1 MGFQKPISRFGF
13 AITYFINTVFLDGT
27 DWGENDMNR
36 KHYYNII
43 TWLFFI
49 IFLFALLPG
58 CVNQKS
64 VKKDPFF
71 EKWRIRAE
79 KSRGYSPSAKRRVVD
94 ISRKKGA
101 LAGERIKARP
111 EKALPTRKVT
121 MMMYDVDVAVL
132 LRTLARAANQN
143 IMINEKVRGKADV
156 NIKNAPW
163 DQVFRGI
170 LRTNGLSFDWEG
182 DIIRI
187 MTVEDMDQDLKRQ
200 AQRRD
205 FKLVEPPIIRIFQID
220 YADAT
225 SLKDSLSVFFTK
237 NDKGEPIGSITVD
250 EHTNSLIIQ
259 APRDDIISMIPLI
272 EDLDRPTHQVL
283 IEANIVE
290 ATRNTSRDLGVQW
303 GGLYK
308 TSAGDLTQWV
318 TPGANSTGTTGD
330 LDTPLVGPTSGNVVN
345 FPVLGT
351 TGMTLGYLAQ
361 DVGKSI
367 LSVQLSALEQEGKV
381 NILSS
386 PSITTLDNQKAIIES
401 GQDIPY
407 ETFVDGDSK
416 IEYKKAV
423 LSLEVTPHVIGED
436 TLKLNIVTTK
446 DELNFADTAII
457 TGGQPI
463 IDTKRAETIVMLL
476 DGQTTV
482 IGGLNKEKVD
492 NSESSV
498 PLLSKIPL
506 LGYFFKGTSKEN
518 EMADVLIFIT
528 PHILKE
534 RVLAD
539 SQDETIENP
548 APTKPPL
555 DSETTPQ

>member
-1 MGFQKPISRFGF
+1 
-13 AITYFINTVFLDGT
+13 
-27 DWGENDMNR
+27 MNR

-43 TWLFFI
+43 PWLFFI

-58 CVNQKS
+58 CAGKKS
-64 VKKDPFF
+64 ATKDSFF
-71 EKWRIRAE
+71 EKWKIRAE
-79 KSRGYSPSAKRRVVD
+79 KSRGYSPSAKKRVVD

-121 MMMYDVDVAVL
+121 MKMYDVDVDVL
-132 LRTLARAANQN
+132 IRTLARAANQN
-143 IMINEKVRGKADV
+143 IMINEKVKGKADV
-156 NIKNAPW
+156 SIKNAPW

-200 AQRRD
+200 AQMRD
-205 FKLVEPPIIRIFQID
+205 FKLVEPPIIQIFQID

-259 APRDDIISMIPLI
+259 ALRDDIISMIPLI
-272 EDLDRPTHQVL
+272 EELDRPTRQIL

-290 ATRNTSRDLGVQW
+290 ATRSTSRELGVQW

-308 TSAGDLTQWV
+308 TTSGDLTQWV
-318 TPGANSTGTTGD
+318 TPGANSSGTTGD
-330 LDTPLVGPTSGNVVN
+330 LDTPLDPTSGNVVN
-345 FPVLGT
+345 FPVISPF
-351 TGMTLGYLAQ
+351 GMTLGYLAQ
-361 DVGKSI
+361 DLGKSI
-367 LSVQLSALEQEGKV
+367 LSVQLSALETEGKV

-386 PSITTLDNQKAIIES
+386 PSITTLDNQKAVIES

-423 LSLEVTPHVIGED
+423 LSLEVTPHVIGEE
-436 TLKLNIVTTK
+436 TLKLKIVTTK
-446 DELNFADTAII
+446 DEVNFQETLIL
-457 TGGQPI
+457 GGQPI
-463 IDTKRAETIVMLL
+463 IDTKKAETTVILL

-482 IGGLNKEKVD
+482 IGGLNREKVD
-492 NSESSV
+492 DSESRV

-506 LGYFFKGTSKEN
+506 LGYFFKGTKKEN
-518 EMADVLIFIT
+518 ELTDVLIFIT

-539 SQDETIENP
+539 SQDETM
-548 APTKPPL
+548 
-555 DSETTPQ
+555 

>member
-1 MGFQKPISRFGF
+1 
-13 AITYFINTVFLDGT
+13 
-27 DWGENDMNR
+27 MNR

-43 TWLFFI
+43 PWLFFI

-58 CVNQKS
+58 CAGKKS
-64 VKKDPFF
+64 ATKDSFF
-71 EKWRIRAE
+71 EKWKIRAE

-121 MMMYDVDVAVL
+121 MKMYDVDVAVL
-132 LRTLARAANQN
+132 IRTLARAANQN
-143 IMINEKVRGKADV
+143 IMINEKVKGKADV
-156 NIKNAPW
+156 SIKNAPW

-200 AQRRD
+200 AQMRD
-205 FKLVEPPIIRIFQID
+205 FKLVEPPIIQIFQID

-237 NDKGEPIGSITVD
+237 NDKGEPIGSITVVQ
-250 EHTNSLIIQ
+250 HTNSLIIP
-259 APRDDIISMIPLI
+259 ALRDDIICMIPLI
-272 EDLDRPTHQVL
+272 EELDRPTRQIL

-290 ATRNTSRDLGVQW
+290 ATRSTSRELGVQW

-308 TSAGDLTQWV
+308 TTSGDLTQWV
-318 TPGANSTGTTGD
+318 TPGANSSGTTGD
-330 LDTPLVGPTSGNVVN
+330 LDTPLDPTSGNIVN
-345 FPVLGT
+345 FPVLAPFA
-351 TGMTLGYLAQ
+351 MSLGFLAH
-361 DVGKSI
+361 DAGKSI
-367 LSVQLSALEQEGKV
+367 LQVQLSALETEGKV

-386 PSITTLDNQKAIIES
+386 PSITTIDNQKAIIES

-416 IEYKKAV
+416 IEYKEALLK
-423 LSLEVTPHVIGED
+423 LEVTPHVIGEE
-436 TLKLNIVTTK
+436 TLKLNILTTK
-446 DELNFADTAII
+446 EEINFQDTLIL
-457 TGGQPI
+457 GGQPI
-463 IDTKRAETIVMLL
+463 IDKKKAETTVILL

-482 IGGLNKEKVD
+482 IGGLNREKVD
-492 NSESSV
+492 NSESRV

-518 EMADVLIFIT
+518 ELTDGLIFIT
-528 PHILKE
+528 PHILKD

-539 SQDETIENP
+539 SQDETM
-548 APTKPPL
+548 
-555 DSETTPQ
+555 

>member
-1 MGFQKPISRFGF
+1 
-13 AITYFINTVFLDGT
+13 
-27 DWGENDMNR
+27 MNR

-43 TWLFFI
+43 PWLFFI

-58 CVNQKS
+58 CAGKKS
-64 VKKDPFF
+64 VTKDPFF
-71 EKWRIRAE
+71 EKWKIRAE

-101 LAGERIKARP
+101 LAGERIKAKP

-121 MMMYDVDVAVL
+121 MKMYDVDVDVL
-132 LRTLARAANQN
+132 IRTLARAANQN
-143 IMINEKVRGKADV
+143 IMINEKVKGKADV
-156 NIKNAPW
+156 SIKNAPW

-200 AQRRD
+200 AQMRD
-205 FKLVEPPIIRIFQID
+205 FKLVEPPIIQIFQID

-259 APRDDIISMIPLI
+259 ALRDDIISMIPLI
-272 EDLDRPTHQVL
+272 EELDRPTRQVL

-290 ATRNTSRDLGVQW
+290 ATRSTSRELGVQW

-308 TSAGDLTQWV
+308 TSSGNWI
-318 TPGANSTGTTGD
+318 TPGARGLGGIGSP
-330 LDTPLVGPTSGNVVN
+330 LDPALPLDPTSGNIVN
-345 FPVLGT
+345 FPVLAPFA
-351 TGMTLGYLAQ
+351 MSLGFLAH
-361 DVGKSI
+361 DAGKSI
-367 LSVQLSALEQEGKV
+367 LSVQLSALETEGKV

-386 PSITTLDNQKAIIES
+386 PSITTIDNQTAVIES

-416 IEYKKAV
+416 IEYKEALLK
-423 LSLEVTPHVIGED
+423 LEVTPHVIGEE
-436 TLKLNIVTTK
+436 TLKLNILTTK
-446 DELNFADTAII
+446 EEINFQDTLIL
-457 TGGQPI
+457 GGQPI
-463 IDTKRAETIVMLL
+463 IDKKKAETIVILL

-492 NSESSV
+492 NSESRV
-498 PLLSKIPL
+498 PLLSKIPF

-518 EMADVLIFIT
+518 EMTDVLIFIT

-539 SQDETIENP
+539 SQDETM
-548 APTKPPL
+548 
-555 DSETTPQ
+555 

>member
-1 MGFQKPISRFGF
+1 
-13 AITYFINTVFLDGT
+13 
-27 DWGENDMNR
+27 MNK

-43 TWLFFI
+43 PWLFSI

-58 CVNQKS
+58 CAGKKS
-64 VKKDPFF
+64 VAKDTFF
-71 EKWRIRAE
+71 EKWKIRAE
-79 KSRGYSPSAKRRVVD
+79 KSRGYSPSAKKRVVD

-121 MMMYDVDVAVL
+121 MKMYDVDVDVL
-132 LRTLARAANQN
+132 IRTLARAANQN

-170 LRTNGLSFDWEG
+170 LRTNGLSFAWEG
-182 DIIRI
+182 GIIRI
-187 MTVEDMDQDLKRQ
+187 MTVEDMEQDLKRQ

-205 FKLVEPPIIRIFQID
+205 LKLVEPPIIQVFQID
-220 YADAT
+220 YADAN
-225 SLKDSLSVFFTK
+225 SLKESLAVFFTK
-237 NDKGEPIGSITVD
+237 NKKGEPIGSITVD

-259 APRDDIISMIPLI
+259 AHRDDIISMIPLI
-272 EDLDRPTHQVL
+272 EELDRPTPQIL

-290 ATRNTSRDLGVQW
+290 ATRSTSRELGVQW
-303 GGLYK
+303 GGMYK
-308 TSAGDLTQWV
+308 TSSGDVSQWI
-318 TPGANSTGTTGD
+318 TPGANSTGTTGN
-330 LDTPLVGPTSGNVVN
+330 LATPINPTSGNVVN
-345 FPVLGT
+345 FPALLGG
-351 TGMTLGYLAQ
+351 TGLTLGYVAQ
-361 DVGKSI
+361 DIGKSL
-367 LSVQLSALEQEGKV
+367 LSVQLSALQNEGKV

-401 GQDIPY
+401 GKEIPY
-407 ETFVDGDSK
+407 QTVENGEVK

-436 TLKLNIVTTK
+436 TLKLHIKTTK
-446 DELNFADTAII
+446 DELDFANAVA
-457 TGGQPI
+457 GQPAI
-463 IDTKRAETIVMLL
+463 STKRAETNVILL

-492 NSESSV
+492 DSESSV

-506 LGYFFKGTSKEN
+506 LGYFFKGTSKKN
-518 EMADVLIFIT
+518 EMDDVLIFIT

-534 RVLAD
+534 RVLAE
-539 SQDETIENP
+539 SQD
-548 APTKPPL
+548 
-555 DSETTPQ
+555 

>member
-1 MGFQKPISRFGF
+1 M
-13 AITYFINTVFLDGT
+13 DGT

-43 TWLFFI
+43 PWLFFI

-58 CVNQKS
+58 CAGKKS
-64 VKKDPFF
+64 VTKDPFF
-71 EKWRIRAE
+71 EKWKIRAE
-79 KSRGYSPSAKRRVVD
+79 KSKGYSPSAKKRVVD

-121 MMMYDVDVAVL
+121 MKMYDVDVDVL
-132 LRTLARAANQN
+132 IRTLARAANQN
-143 IMINEKVRGKADV
+143 IMINEKVKGKADV
-156 NIKNAPW
+156 SIKNAPW

-200 AQRRD
+200 AQMRD
-205 FKLVEPPIIRIFQID
+205 FKLVEPPIIQIFQID

-259 APRDDIISMIPLI
+259 ALRDDIISMIPLI
-272 EDLDRPTHQVL
+272 EELDRPTRQVL

-290 ATRNTSRDLGVQW
+290 ATRSTSRELGVQW

-308 TSAGDLTQWV
+308 TSSGNWI
-318 TPGANSTGTTGD
+318 TPGARGLGGIGSP
-330 LDTPLVGPTSGNVVN
+330 LDPALPLDPTSGNIVN
-345 FPVLGT
+345 FPVLAPFA
-351 TGMTLGYLAQ
+351 MSLGFLAH
-361 DVGKSI
+361 DAGKSI
-367 LSVQLSALEQEGKV
+367 LSVQLSALETEGKV

-386 PSITTLDNQKAIIES
+386 PSITTIDNQTAVIES

-416 IEYKKAV
+416 IEYKEAL
-423 LSLEVTPHVIGED
+423 LSLEVTPHVIGEE
-436 TLKLNIVTTK
+436 TLKLNILTTK
-446 DELNFADTAII
+446 EEINFQDTLIL
-457 TGGQPI
+457 GGQPI
-463 IDTKRAETIVMLL
+463 IDKKKAETIVILL

-492 NSESSV
+492 NSESRV
-498 PLLSKIPL
+498 PLLSKIPF

-518 EMADVLIFIT
+518 EMTDVLIFIT

-539 SQDETIENP
+539 SQDETM
-548 APTKPPL
+548 
-555 DSETTPQ
+555 

>member
-1 MGFQKPISRFGF
+1 MRFQKPISRFGLT
-13 AITYFINTVFLDGT
+13 ITHFINTVFLYGT
-27 DWGENDMNR
+27 GWGENDMNR

-43 TWLFFI
+43 PWLFFI

-58 CVNQKS
+58 CASQKS
-64 VKKDPFF
+64 VTKDPFF
-71 EKWRIRAE
+71 EKWKIRAE

-101 LAGERIKARP
+101 LAGERIKAKP

-121 MMMYDVDVAVL
+121 MKMYDVDVDVL
-132 LRTLARAANQN
+132 IRTLARAANQN
-143 IMINEKVRGKADV
+143 IMINEKVKGKADV
-156 NIKNAPW
+156 SIKNAPW

-200 AQRRD
+200 AQMRD
-205 FKLVEPPIIRIFQID
+205 FKLVEPPIIQIFQID

-250 EHTNSLIIQ
+250 KHTNSLIIQ
-259 APRDDIISMIPLI
+259 ALRDDIISMIPLI
-272 EDLDRPTHQVL
+272 ENLDRPTRQVL

-290 ATRNTSRDLGVQW
+290 ATRSTSRELGVQW

-308 TSAGDLTQWV
+308 TTSGDVTQWI
-318 TPGANSTGTTGD
+318 TPGANSSGTTGD
-330 LDTPLVGPTSGNVVN
+330 LDTPLDPTSGNVVN
-345 FPVLGT
+345 FPVLGA

-367 LSVQLSALEQEGKV
+367 LSVQLSALETEGKV

-386 PSITTLDNQKAIIES
+386 PSITTIDNQKAVIES

-416 IEYKKAV
+416 IEYKEAL
-423 LSLEVTPHVIGED
+423 LSLEVTPHVIGEE
-436 TLKLNIVTTK
+436 TIKLKILTTK
-446 DELNFADTAII
+446 DEINFQDTLA

-463 IDTKRAETIVMLL
+463 IDTKRAETTVILL

-482 IGGLNKEKVD
+482 IGGLNKEKID
-492 NSESSV
+492 NSESRV

-506 LGYFFKGTSKEN
+506 LGYFFKGSSKEN
-518 EMADVLIFIT
+518 ELTDVLIFIT

-539 SQDETIENP
+539 SQDETM
-548 APTKPPL
+548 
-555 DSETTPQ
+555 

>member
-1 MGFQKPISRFGF
+1 MRFQKPISRFGLT
-13 AITYFINTVFLDGT
+13 ITHFINTVFMDGT

-43 TWLFFI
+43 PWLFFI

-58 CVNQKS
+58 CASKKS
-64 VKKDPFF
+64 VTKDPFF
-71 EKWRIRAE
+71 EKWKIRAE
-79 KSRGYSPSAKRRVVD
+79 KSRGYSPSAKKRVVD
-94 ISRKKGA
+94 ISRKKSA

-121 MMMYDVDVAVL
+121 MKMYDVDVDVL
-132 LRTLARAANQN
+132 IRTLARAANQN
-143 IMINEKVRGKADV
+143 IMINEKVKGKADV
-156 NIKNAPW
+156 SIKNAPW

-259 APRDDIISMIPLI
+259 APRDDIISIVPLI
-272 EDLDRPTHQVL
+272 EDLDRPTPQVL

-308 TSAGDLTQWV
+308 TTSGDVNQWI
-318 TPGANSTGTTGD
+318 TPGANSSGTTGD
-330 LDTPLVGPTSGNVVN
+330 IDTPLAPTSGNVVN
-345 FPVLGT
+345 FPVLGA
-351 TGMTLGYLAQ
+351 TGMTLGFLAQ

-367 LSVQLSALEQEGKV
+367 LSVQLSALETEGKV

-386 PSITTLDNQKAIIES
+386 PSITTIDNQKAIIES

-423 LSLEVTPHVIGED
+423 LSLEVTPHVIGEE
-436 TLKLNIVTTK
+436 TLKLNILTTK
-446 DELNFADTAII
+446 DEINFQDTLV

-463 IDTKRAETIVMLL
+463 IDTKKAETIVILL

-492 NSESSV
+492 DSESRV
-498 PLLSKIPL
+498 PLLSKIPF

-518 EMADVLIFIT
+518 ELTDVLIFIT

-539 SQDETIENP
+539 SQDETM
-548 APTKPPL
+548 
-555 DSETTPQ
+555 

>member
-1 MGFQKPISRFGF
+1 M
-13 AITYFINTVFLDGT
+13 DGT

-43 TWLFFI
+43 PWLFFI

-58 CVNQKS
+58 CAGKKS
-64 VKKDPFF
+64 VTKDPFF
-71 EKWRIRAE
+71 EKWKIRAE
-79 KSRGYSPSAKRRVVD
+79 KSKGYSPSAKKRVVD

-101 LAGERIKARP
+101 LAGERIKAKP

-121 MMMYDVDVAVL
+121 MKMYDVDVDVL
-132 LRTLARAANQN
+132 IRTLARAANQN
-143 IMINEKVRGKADV
+143 IMINEKVKGKADV

-200 AQRRD
+200 AQMRD
-205 FKLVEPPIIRIFQID
+205 FKLVEPPIIQIFQID

-225 SLKDSLSVFFTK
+225 SLKDSISVFFTK

-259 APRDDIISMIPLI
+259 ALRDDIISMIPLI
-272 EDLDRPTHQVL
+272 EELDRPTRQVL

-290 ATRNTSRDLGVQW
+290 ATRSTSRELGVQW

-308 TSAGDLTQWV
+308 TSSGNWI
-318 TPGANSTGTTGD
+318 TPGARGTGGIGGP
-330 LDTPLVGPTSGNVVN
+330 LDPALPLDPTSGNIVN
-345 FPVLGT
+345 FPVLAPFA
-351 TGMTLGYLAQ
+351 MSLGFLAH
-361 DVGKSI
+361 DAGKSI
-367 LSVQLSALEQEGKV
+367 LSVQLSALETEGKV

-386 PSITTLDNQKAIIES
+386 PSITTIDNQTAVIES

-416 IEYKKAV
+416 IEYKEALLK
-423 LSLEVTPHVIGED
+423 LEVTPHVIGEE
-436 TLKLNIVTTK
+436 TLKLNILTTK
-446 DELNFADTAII
+446 EEINFQDTLIL
-457 TGGQPI
+457 GGQPI
-463 IDTKRAETIVMLL
+463 IDKKKAETTVILL

-492 NSESSV
+492 DSESGV
-498 PLLSKIPL
+498 PLLSKLPL

-518 EMADVLIFIT
+518 EMTDVLIFIT

-539 SQDETIENP
+539 SQDETM
-548 APTKPPL
+548 
-555 DSETTPQ
+555 

>member
-1 MGFQKPISRFGF
+1 
-13 AITYFINTVFLDGT
+13 
-27 DWGENDMNR
+27 MNR

-43 TWLFFI
+43 PWLFFI

-58 CVNQKS
+58 CAGKKS
-64 VKKDPFF
+64 VKKDTFF
-71 EKWRIRAE
+71 EKWKIRAE

-101 LAGERIKARP
+101 LAGERLKARP

-121 MMMYDVDVAVL
+121 MKMYDVDVDVL
-132 LRTLARAANQN
+132 IRTLARAANQN
-143 IMINEKVRGKADV
+143 IMINEKVKGKADV

-205 FKLVEPPIIRIFQID
+205 YKLVEPPIIQIFQID

-259 APRDDIISMIPLI
+259 ALRDDIISMIPLI
-272 EDLDRPTHQVL
+272 EELDRPTRQVL

-290 ATRNTSRDLGVQW
+290 ATRSTSRELGVQW

-308 TSAGDLTQWV
+308 TTSGDVTQWI
-318 TPGANSTGTTGD
+318 TPGANSSGTTGD
-330 LDTPLVGPTSGNVVN
+330 LDTPLDPTSGNVVN
-345 FPVLGT
+345 FPVLGL
-351 TGMTLGYLAQ
+351 TGMTLGYLAH
-361 DVGKSI
+361 DAGKSI
-367 LSVQLSALEQEGKV
+367 LSVQLSALETEGKV

-416 IEYKKAV
+416 IEYKEALLK
-423 LSLEVTPHVIGED
+423 LEVTPHVIGEE
-436 TLKLNIVTTK
+436 TLKLNILTTK
-446 DELNFADTAII
+446 EEINFQDTLIL
-457 TGGQPI
+457 GGQPI
-463 IDTKRAETIVMLL
+463 IDKKKAETIVILL

-492 NSESSV
+492 DSESRV

-506 LGYFFKGTSKEN
+506 LGYFFKGSSKEN
-518 EMADVLIFIT
+518 ELTDVLIFIT

-539 SQDETIENP
+539 SQDETMENP

-555 DSETTPQ
+555 GPETTLQ